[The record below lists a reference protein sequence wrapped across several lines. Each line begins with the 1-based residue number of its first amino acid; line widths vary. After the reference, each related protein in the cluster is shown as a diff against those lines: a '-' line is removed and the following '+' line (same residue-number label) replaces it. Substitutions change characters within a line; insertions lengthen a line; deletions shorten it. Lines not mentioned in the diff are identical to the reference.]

1 MRIDELLPEG
11 WNPTKDQVPEL
22 ELVPNTGNA
31 RVVMYKGRRLVI
43 TGGRSISTRYP
54 DFTVGAWNFSMDG
67 GAQLPCWVTG
77 TGSATCGLSS

>member
-11 WNPTKDQVPEL
+11 WNPTKGQVPEL
-22 ELVPNTGNA
+22 ELIPNTGTT
-31 RVVMYKGRRLVI
+31 RIVQYKDRRLVI
-43 TGGRSISTRYP
+43 TGGRRISTRLP

-77 TGSATCGLSS
+77 TGSAVCGLSS